1 MSNILKFVPIRIS
14 ENDGINSFIKKLQI
28 SSDDFYYNDNIEK
41 RVLSFCSSKFN
52 LKYSEYKSP
61 AKFIIISFDFYDDSY
76 LQEFINSNYYHI
88 KGLINV
94 VIKIVKLCYFY

>member
-14 ENDGINSFIKKLQI
+14 ENDGINSFIKKLQL

-52 LKYSEYKSP
+52 LKYSEYKSLSLN
-61 AKFIIISFDFYDDSY
+61 K
-76 LQEFINSNYYHI
+76 
-88 KGLINV
+88 KLI
-94 VIKIVKLCYFY
+94 